1 MSFFD
6 YDGCQLHYEDY
17 GHGAPLLLVHGLGSS
32 TLDWEEQTAVLAAH
46 YRVIAIDL
54 RGHGRSDKPVEHYS
68 IAGFA
73 EDVAALIEH
82 LKLDPVHLVGIS
94 MGAMVGFQLAVD
106 RPELLRSLTIVNS
119 GPEVKAKSFNDCV
132 QIAKRWSF
140 SRLLS
145 LETIA
150 KGLGKLLFPKP
161 EQVELRLKIER
172 RWPRNDKRAY
182 LSSLDAIIGWGVRD
196 RLSHITCPV
205 LVISG
210 DRDYTTVASKEAYVR
225 ELADARLVVIA
236 DSRHA
241 TPMDQ
246 PALFN
251 AQLLSFLS
259 EIAGPP
265 LPPAGAAKS
274 TSTSKTKAKAKSTAQ
289 PKQDI

>member
-1 MSFFD
+1 MAFFSH
-6 YDGCQLHYEDY
+6 DGCQLHYEDY
-17 GHGAPLLLVHGLGSS
+17 GHGTPLLLVHGLGSS
-32 TLDWEEQTAVLAAH
+32 TLDWESQIPVLSPR

-54 RGHGRSDKPVEHYS
+54 RGHGRSDKPDEHYS

-82 LKLDPVHLVGIS
+82 LQLGCVHLLGIS
-94 MGAMVGFQLAVD
+94 MGGMIGFQLGVD
-106 RPELLRSLTIVNS
+106 RPELLRSLIIVNS
-119 GPEVKAKSFNDCV
+119 GPEVKAKSLADCV
-132 QIAKRWSF
+132 QIAKRWSL

-182 LSSLDAIIGWGVRD
+182 LSSLDAIIGWGVRGQI
-196 RLSHITCPV
+196 HTITCPT

-210 DRDYTTVASKEAYVR
+210 DRDYTPVASKQAYVD
-225 ELADARLVVIA
+225 EMPNARLVVIE

-246 PALFN
+246 PQAFN
-251 AQLLSFLS
+251 QHLLQFLAELDGTPQPVNPS
-259 EIAGPP
+259 TK
-265 LPPAGAAKS
+265 KS
-274 TSTSKTKAKAKSTAQ
+274 RKRKS
-289 PKQDI
+289 